1 MTVLQLETQVSSEQ
15 LLRALETM
23 PLSELRR
30 FAAQVDSIL
39 KNRQAPR
46 LPQAEAELLLEINRG
61 LPSAMRNRL
70 DELLATQETG
80 SLSAA
85 EQHELVHLTN
95 QLEEFDARRIRLI
108 GELSKVRNQSVAA
121 VITQFQ
127 LSAAANGT

>member
-30 FAAQVDSIL
+30 FAVQVDSIL
-39 KNRQAPR
+39 KKRQAPR
-46 LPQAEAELLLEINRG
+46 LSQAEAELLLEINRG
-61 LPSAMRNRL
+61 LPSSIRSRL
-70 DELLATQETG
+70 DELLATHETG
-80 SLSAA
+80 SLSDA
-85 EQHELVHLTN
+85 EQRELVDLTN
-95 QLEEFDARRIRLI
+95 QLEEFDARRIQLI
-108 GELSKVRNQSVAA
+108 GEFSKVRNQSVAA

>member
-46 LPQAEAELLLEINRG
+46 LSQAEAELLLEINRG